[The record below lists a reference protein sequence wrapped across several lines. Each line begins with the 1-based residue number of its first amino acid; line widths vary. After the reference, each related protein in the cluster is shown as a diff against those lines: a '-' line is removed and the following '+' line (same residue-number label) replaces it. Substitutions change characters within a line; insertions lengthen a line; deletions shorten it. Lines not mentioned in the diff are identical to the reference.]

1 VTMSYRKGEFDRLTP
16 KNKTALNDLSN
27 AGAIHIMLNS
37 EVQRFDEDQASFI
50 VKGQPLDRKF
60 DEFFILIGYELPLEL
75 LKNIGVEL
83 KDL

>member
-1 VTMSYRKGEFDRLTP
+1 
-16 KNKTALNDLSN
+16 
-27 AGAIHIMLNS
+27 MLNS